1 MILDHANDMI
11 GLRPIPDE
19 QIEMYDGLSRRP
31 MPAESEQQ

>member
-19 QIEMYDGLSRRP
+19 RTEIVRRLSRR
-31 MPAESEQQ
+31 ADAG